1 MTITFTR
8 NYSRATV
15 IKTDD
20 GLRDVI
26 TSVYCAVYAAH
37 ETGIQESMGKIIDL
51 NPPEPSQ
58 FIPFEQITIELLDS
72 WVTPKSEYAYIE
84 SRLTDA
90 INLSLNPPVII
101 KELPFN
107 VIPVVDEIPLETDPL
122 PVVDE
127 TLPVV

>member
-20 GLRDVI
+20 GLQDVV
-26 TSVYCAVYAAH
+26 TSVYCAVYATD
-37 ETGIQESMGKIIDL
+37 ETGIHEAMGDIIDL
-51 NPPEPSQ
+51 NPPSPTQ
-58 FIPFEQITIELLDS
+58 FIPFEQITVELLDS
-72 WVTPKSEYAYIE
+72 WVTPKSQYTYIE

-90 INLSLNPPVII
+90 ISLRLNPPVII

-107 VIPVVDEIPLETDPL
+107 VV